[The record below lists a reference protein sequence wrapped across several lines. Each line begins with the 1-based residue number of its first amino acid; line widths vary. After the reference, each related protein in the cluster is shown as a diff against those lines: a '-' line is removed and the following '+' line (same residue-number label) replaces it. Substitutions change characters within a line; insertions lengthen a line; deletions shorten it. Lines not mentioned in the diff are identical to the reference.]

1 MMRYLRP
8 EGGPKAGGGY
18 TPGIAAGGF
27 IFVSGQAPVDP
38 LSGEVLGS
46 TLAEQTR
53 YTLENVARV
62 LGEGGA
68 GMADVVRVDAY
79 LTDLDEFDAY
89 DRVYREVFG
98 DHLPARTTIET
109 QLHGILVEINALAY
123 LGDRDGA

>member
-8 EGGPKAGGGY
+8 EGGPSAGGAY

-27 IFVSGQAPVDP
+27 IFVSGQGPLDP
-38 LSGEVLGS
+38 QTGEVLGS
-46 TLAEQTR
+46 DIAEQTR

-89 DRVYREVFG
+89 DRVYREAFG

-109 QLHGILVEINALAY
+109 RLHGMLVEINALAY
-123 LGDRDGA
+123 VGDRDDA